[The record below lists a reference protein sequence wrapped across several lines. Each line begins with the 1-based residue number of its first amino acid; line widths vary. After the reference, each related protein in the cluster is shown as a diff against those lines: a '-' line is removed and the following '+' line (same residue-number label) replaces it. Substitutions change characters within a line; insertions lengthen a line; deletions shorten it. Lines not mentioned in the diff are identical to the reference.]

1 MIKIQI
7 PENEVG
13 IRVFT
18 EEVPDLKDLP
28 MDVETILIGILL
40 HCTLQ
45 YLQEHGTVTEER
57 DLLVFF
63 YSALYGVHVVNQ
75 RRTSFSAF
83 IQRNNML

>member
-1 MIKIQI
+1 MIEIQI
-7 PENEVG
+7 PENGVG

-45 YLQEHGTVTEER
+45 YLQEHETVTE
-57 DLLVFF
+57 
-63 YSALYGVHVVNQ
+63 
-75 RRTSFSAF
+75 
-83 IQRNNML
+83 